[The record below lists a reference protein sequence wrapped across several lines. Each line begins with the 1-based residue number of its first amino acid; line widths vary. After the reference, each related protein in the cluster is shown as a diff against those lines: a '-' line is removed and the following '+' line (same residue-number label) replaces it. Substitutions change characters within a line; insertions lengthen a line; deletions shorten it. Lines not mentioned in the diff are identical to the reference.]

1 MSLKYMFTLNT
12 HMKALLIAIGG
23 ALLLLSSS
31 MYFPAHA
38 QSIIKKLNVDD
49 PAGVVLDPKAMH
61 T

>member
-1 MSLKYMFTLNT
+1 
-12 HMKALLIAIGG
+12 MKALLIAIGG